1 MNDSQRLALYERLM
15 RLKEK
20 ELEQRHREVG
30 RNYFSLEY
38 DKAVARLPKAFR
50 DEYVQSGCLH
60 DWAIAKMRMD
70 AARNVHFEIAS
81 SAVDISNAR
90 DVDWLQLDFCEVS
103 NLRYRFNF
111 PEELYPQDGYGA
123 QYGDGIIDGF
133 FFERVPNAP
142 KRLRAMMYSQSSGW
156 LAFEFGKLK
165 FRKECGRH
173 AE

>member
-1 MNDSQRLALYERLM
+1 M
-15 RLKEK
+15 
-20 ELEQRHREVG
+20 
-30 RNYFSLEY
+30 
-38 DKAVARLPKAFR
+38 PKAFR
-50 DEYVQSGCLH
+50 DVYVPSGCLH

-70 AARNVHFEIAS
+70 AAWNVHFEIAS

-90 DVDWLQLDFCEVS
+90 DVDWLLLDFCEVS

-111 PEELYPQDGYGA
+111 PEKLYPQDGYGA

-133 FFERVPNAP
+133 FFECVPNAP
-142 KRLRAMMYSQSSGW
+142 KRLRAMMYLQSSGV